1 MFSLVS
7 QRGVFMKL
15 DKIIAER
22 TNKVFYHDGDCLIK
36 AFSKDFSP
44 ADILNEALNQA
55 RVAESGIPMP
65 KVRQVTTLPDGRW
78 AIVMDYI
85 KGKTLSQLMK
95 EHPER
100 MGEHLEKLVGLQMM
114 INSKHANL
122 LSSQKDKFNSKISLT
137 KDVIPATVRY
147 ELHMRLEGMH
157 RHNKLCHGDF
167 CPSNVIVGED
177 GTDYVIDWSHA
188 TQGNASADVART
200 YLTFKLA
207 GEDTAAEKYIDL
219 YCEKSDTAK
228 QYVQKWLPI
237 VAASQIAKNKK
248 EEKDFLLSWINIF
261 DFE

>member
-1 MFSLVS
+1 MEL
-7 QRGVFMKL
+7 G
-15 DKIIAER
+15 KIIAER
-22 TNKVFYHDGDCLIK
+22 PNKVIYQNGDSLIK
-36 AFSKDFSP
+36 VFSPDFSP

-65 KVRQVTTLPDGRW
+65 KVRQVTRLEDGRW
-78 AIVMDYI
+78 AIVMDFI
-85 KGKTLSQLMK
+85 KGKTLSDLMK
-95 EHPER
+95 ENPEK
-100 MGEHLEKLVGLQMM
+100 EAEYLEKLVALQMM
-114 INSKHANL
+114 INSKTASL
-122 LSSQKDKFNSKISLT
+122 LSSQKDKFNNKISLT
-137 KDVIPATVRY
+137 KEYIPATVRY

-167 CPSNVIVGED
+167 CPSNVIVGDD
-177 GTDYVIDWSHA
+177 GVDYIIDWSHA

-207 GEDTAAEKYIDL
+207 GEDTRAEKYIDL

-237 VAASQIAKNKK
+237 VAASQISKGK
-248 EEKDFLLSWINIF
+248 EEERQFLLGWINIF

>member
-1 MFSLVS
+1 MELGKIITERPNKVIYQSGDSLIKVFSL
-7 QRGVFMKL
+7 
-15 DKIIAER
+15 
-22 TNKVFYHDGDCLIK
+22 
-36 AFSKDFSP
+36 DFSP

-55 RVAESGIPMP
+55 RVTESGIPMP
-65 KVRQVTTLPDGRW
+65 KVRQVTRLEDGRW
-78 AIVMDYI
+78 AIVMDFI

-95 EHPER
+95 ENPDKQAEY
-100 MGEHLEKLVGLQMM
+100 LEKLVDLQMM
-114 INSKHANL
+114 INSKTASM
-122 LSSQKDKFNSKISLT
+122 LSSQKDKFNNKISMT
-137 KDVIPATVRY
+137 KEYIPATVRY

-167 CPSNVIVGED
+167 CPSNVIVGDD
-177 GTDYVIDWSHA
+177 GTDYIIDWAHA

-207 GEDTAAEKYIDL
+207 GDDTTAEKYIDL

-237 VAASQIAKNKK
+237 VAASQIAKNK
-248 EEKDFLLSWINIF
+248 EEERQFLLNWINIF

>member
-1 MFSLVS
+1 MELGNIIAKRPNKEVYQNGDSLIKVFSL
-7 QRGVFMKL
+7 
-15 DKIIAER
+15 
-22 TNKVFYHDGDCLIK
+22 
-36 AFSKDFSP
+36 DFSP

-65 KVRQVTTLPDGRW
+65 KVRQVTRLEDGRW

-85 KGKTLSQLMK
+85 AGKTLDQLIK
-95 EHPER
+95 ENPEK
-100 MGEHLEKLVGLQMM
+100 EAEYLEKLVDLQMM
-114 INSKHANL
+114 INSKTASM
-122 LSSQKDKFNSKISLT
+122 LSSQKDKFNNKISLT
-137 KDVIPATVRY
+137 KEHIPATVRY

-167 CPSNVIVGED
+167 CPSNVIVGVD
-177 GTDYVIDWSHA
+177 GTDYIIDWSHA

-207 GEDTAAEKYIDL
+207 GEDTRAEKYIDL

-237 VAASQIAKNKK
+237 VAASQIAKGK
-248 EEKDFLLSWINIF
+248 EAERQFLLGWINIF

>member
-1 MFSLVS
+1 MEL
-7 QRGVFMKL
+7 G
-15 DKIIAER
+15 KIIAER
-22 TNKVFYHDGDCLIK
+22 PNKTIYQSGDSLIKVFGL
-36 AFSKDFSP
+36 DFSP

-65 KVRQVTTLPDGRW
+65 KVRQVTRLDDGRW
-78 AIVMDYI
+78 AIVMDFI
-85 KGKTLSQLMK
+85 KGKTLSELMK
-95 EHPER
+95 ENPEKE
-100 MGEHLEKLVGLQMM
+100 GEYLSRLVDLQMM
-114 INSKHANL
+114 INSKTASM
-122 LSSQKDKFNSKISLT
+122 LSSQKDKFNNKISMT
-137 KDVIPATVRY
+137 KEYIPATVRY

-167 CPSNVIVGED
+167 CPSNVIVGDD
-177 GTDYVIDWSHA
+177 GVDYIIDWSHA

-207 GEDTAAEKYIDL
+207 GEDTRAEKYIDL

-237 VAASQIAKNKK
+237 VAASQIAKNR
-248 EEKDFLLSWINIF
+248 EEERQFLLNWINIF

>member
-1 MFSLVS
+1 MEL
-7 QRGVFMKL
+7 G
-15 DKIIAER
+15 KIIAKRPNKEVYQ
-22 TNKVFYHDGDCLIK
+22 NGDSLIKVFSL
-36 AFSKDFSP
+36 DFSP

-55 RVAESGIPMP
+55 RVTESGIPMP
-65 KVRQVTTLPDGRW
+65 KVRQVTRLDDGRW
-78 AIVMDYI
+78 AIVMDFI
-85 KGKTLSQLMK
+85 KGKTLDQLINENPDK
-95 EHPER
+95 EAEY
-100 MGEHLEKLVGLQMM
+100 LEKLVSLQMM
-114 INSKHANL
+114 INSKTASL
-122 LSSQKDKFNSKISLT
+122 LSSQKDKFNNKISLT
-137 KDVIPATVRY
+137 KEHIPATVRY

-177 GTDYVIDWSHA
+177 GVDYIIDWSHA

-207 GEDTAAEKYIDL
+207 GEDTRAEKYIDL

-237 VAASQIAKNKK
+237 VAASQIAKGK
-248 EEKDFLLSWINIF
+248 EDELQFLLGWINIF

>member
-1 MFSLVS
+1 MEL
-7 QRGVFMKL
+7 GN
-15 DKIIAER
+15 IIAEKH
-22 TNKVFYHDGDCLIK
+22 NKVMYHNGDCFIK
-36 AFSKDFSP
+36 VFGHDFSP

-65 KVRQVTTLPDGRW
+65 KVRQVTCLPDGRW

-85 KGKTLSQLMK
+85 PGKTLSQLMK
-95 EHPER
+95 ENPEKETEYLNR
-100 MGEHLEKLVGLQMM
+100 LVDLQIA
-114 INSKHANL
+114 INSKTASL
-122 LSSQKDKFNSKISLT
+122 LSAQKDKFNNKISLT
-137 KDVIPATVRY
+137 KEWIPATVRY

-167 CPSNVIVGED
+167 CPSNVIVGDD
-177 GTDYVIDWSHA
+177 GVDYIIDWSHA

-207 GEDTAAEKYIDL
+207 GDDTRAEKYIDL

-237 VAASQIAKNKK
+237 VAASQVAKNK
-248 EEKDFLLSWINIF
+248 EDERQFLLGWINIF

>member
-1 MFSLVS
+1 MELGKV
-7 QRGVFMKL
+7 
-15 DKIIAER
+15 IAER
-22 TNKVFYHDGDCLIK
+22 PNKTIYQSGDSLIKVFSL
-36 AFSKDFSP
+36 DFSP

-65 KVRQVTTLPDGRW
+65 KVRQVTRVDDGRW
-78 AIVMDYI
+78 AIVMDFI

-95 EHPER
+95 ENPNKQTEY
-100 MGEHLEKLVGLQMM
+100 LEKLVDLQMM
-114 INSKHANL
+114 INSKTVSM
-122 LSSQKDKFNSKISLT
+122 LSSQKDKFNGKISMT
-137 KDVIPATVRY
+137 KEYIPATVRY

-167 CPSNVIVGED
+167 CPSNIIVGDD
-177 GTDYVIDWSHA
+177 GVDYIIDWAHA

-200 YLTFKLA
+200 YLTFKLE
-207 GEDTAAEKYIDL
+207 GEDTTAEKYIDL

-237 VAASQIAKNKK
+237 VAASQIAKNKD
-248 EEKDFLLSWINIF
+248 EERQFLLNWINIF